1 MPSVISIVLLDII
14 KVQIIW
20 LFFEHYSIKRRSNLN
35 KGKKVEQKIVATLR
49 KQFGIVNKIQ
59 WCCKQYLIMQTKKRR
74 DPRSFSKKL
83 SSYCL
88 ETCIWNVK
96 EKGYVPAF

>member
-74 DPRSFSKKL
+74 DPRS
-83 SSYCL
+83 SS
-88 ETCIWNVK
+88 
-96 EKGYVPAF
+96 